1 MKIIAVD
8 TSEKSCSTALVENGI
23 PICEEFYSRG
33 KTHSAV
39 LMSMV
44 DHMINKRAG
53 ITMDEID
60 GFAVAKGPGSF
71 TGLRIGISVVKAA
84 AYALSKPVAGISSLD
99 GIAWQFSC
107 SSLPV
112 CAMMDAKRGEVYTA
126 VYYFKCGVLEKKT
139 EEKALDPQKASEMAG
154 KNVVFAGSGAVA
166 FKDIIADCLGTG
178 AVFVPEFNNSISAA
192 AIAYVAFKKTELFS
206 FDFSSALPLYLRRSD
221 AEVNYKKYSQRFC

>member
-8 TSEKSCSTALVENGI
+8 TSEKSCSTAIVDDGI

-44 DHMINKRAG
+44 DHMINTRAG

-71 TGLRIGISVVKAA
+71 TGLRIGISVVKAV

-112 CAMMDAKRGEVYTA
+112 CVMMDAKRGEVYTA
-126 VYYFKCGVLEKKT
+126 VYYFKGGQLEKKT
-139 EEKALDPQKASEMAG
+139 EEKVLSPWQVSQMAG
-154 KNVVFAGSGAVA
+154 EKVLFAGSGAVA
-166 FKDIIADCLGTG
+166 FRDVLVDSLGSG
-178 AVFVPEFNNSISAA
+178 AVFVPEFNNYISAA
-192 AIAYVAFKKTELFS
+192 AIAYVAFKNPELLS
-206 FDFSSALPLYLRRSD
+206 FDFSSALPLYLRCSD
-221 AEVNYKKYSQRFC
+221 AEMNYKKQDVNC